1 MADFFVVAVM
11 LVALEL
17 SRHTGSDDY
26 LIGNFM
32 VTQRNLLKRKT
43 PKHLIMK
50 YFGVLQVVPPGIAI
64 NSQVAVY
71 HHFSEKEKR

>member
-1 MADFFVVAVM
+1 
-11 LVALEL
+11 
-17 SRHTGSDDY
+17 
-26 LIGNFM
+26 M

-71 HHFSEKEKR
+71 HHFSETSKE